1 MYPQRSRI
9 PDRWSDYSNFK
20 GVIKECRILPC
31 KTPLKEELFRTGTS
45 QELLREN
52 QNFTPDD
59 LCEMVQE
66 NLQSNVEFV
75 IDFTNTNRYYDS
87 RDFEKR
93 GIKYI
98 KIECVGKQ
106 VPSQDVYKMFHMAV
120 DKCLQHATPQ
130 GVIAVHCTHGLNR
143 SGFLVCNYLMNKYD
157 YTVEQS
163 VEIFND
169 ARGHDIERT
178 EYIDKLRIDKY
189 PAPINNTFEFEE
201 RPIET
206 ITTDSI
212 ASLVREQHTRFV
224 LTLCLY
230 EYSCVMNKSCPNFK
244 FLLLLSPGSRQRKS
258 YCILG
263 WFCSWRFVP
272 IKQSPD

>member
-9 PDRWSDYSNFK
+9 PDRWGDYSNFK

-31 KTPLKEELFRTGTS
+31 KTPLKEELFRSGTS
-45 QELLREN
+45 QELLRED

-163 VEIFND
+163 VEIFNE

-178 EYIDKLRIDKY
+178 EYIDKLRRDKY

-224 LTLCLY
+224 LALCLY
-230 EYSCVMNKSCPNFK
+230 EYSCVMTN
-244 FLLLLSPGSRQRKS
+244 L
-258 YCILG
+258 
-263 WFCSWRFVP
+263 VP
-272 IKQSPD
+272 TSNSFYY